1 MKGVFVIIVLGLF
14 LLVMGQ
20 VGCRDITVGYLETRD
35 AVYQPDSMIVKAE
48 LDSEIDA
55 RQIEFGI
62 PWQST
67 SIEGV
72 QGTAPIRYSIP
83 RVDSEY
89 PEAAT
94 QFTMQRKGII
104 EIQWDHTIPPGKYV
118 INIRVENEGYTV
130 DLDSIYTVI
139 VR

>member
-62 PWQST
+62 P
-67 SIEGV
+67 
-72 QGTAPIRYSIP
+72 
-83 RVDSEY
+83 
-89 PEAAT
+89 
-94 QFTMQRKGII
+94 
-104 EIQWDHTIPPGKYV
+104 
-118 INIRVENEGYTV
+118 
-130 DLDSIYTVI
+130 
-139 VR
+139 

>member
-1 MKGVFVIIVLGLF
+1 MREVYVLILGL
-14 LLVMGQ
+14 LLLT
-20 VGCRDITVGYLETRD
+20 GCHDVTVGYLETRD

-48 LDSEIDA
+48 LDPDLDA
-55 RQIEFGI
+55 RQIEFEI

-72 QGTAPIRYSIP
+72 QGTAPIRYSIKSINSDHP
-83 RVDSEY
+83 KVVD
-89 PEAAT
+89 
-94 QFTMQRKGII
+94 QFTMQGKGII
-104 EIQWDHTIPPGKYV
+104 ELPWNHTVPPGRYV

-139 VR
+139 VK